1 MRIRYI
7 LRFFILILLTTAA
20 SAQKVT
26 YSEPERDDY
35 KTTEFE
41 IIGRISGNIL
51 VYKAD
56 RGDYNISVYD
66 NAMQLKDRV
75 KLDFLPKKLISVDF
89 AAYQDKAYM
98 IYQFQRRDA
107 VYSFVAKLNGDG
119 VFESAPVMVDS
130 TRIGNFTKENKVYS
144 VEISEDKSRIL
155 LYKINQDK
163 EDNHVFYTFLY
174 DGDFRL
180 INNSRVSLPMA
191 AKRQFLSNF
200 HLNNDGDL
208 IFTKLERTTNR
219 DYIVN
224 GNVVIKRSTV
234 DDFEVMPFEAKGV
247 LLDEI
252 KIKLDNATKQALVTA
267 FYYKQKRGNV
277 EGIYLLR
284 LDLAA
289 HTKVFEKL
297 TAFSPELKQNA
308 RGESSTSSAFN
319 DYFIRKII
327 NTKDGGFLMTAEA
340 YYTTSRTTPW
350 NRWNY
355 MYGGMGGYGYYPYYY
370 SPYSPYYYNPYGWND
385 GQGTRY
391 HYDNIAILSF
401 DEKGDMQY
409 SNFVH
414 KSQFDDGAD
423 LYLSY
428 MLVNVGSELHFLF
441 NELDRR
447 QYVLSEN
454 TIGADGKVSR
464 RPTLRNLD
472 KGFSWMPRYGKQI
485 SARTVIIPCI
495 YRNYICFAKIDF

>member
-7 LRFFILILLTTAA
+7 LQFFALLLCSTVAT
-20 SAQKVT
+20 AQKVT

-35 KTTEFE
+35 KSTEFE
-41 IIGRISGNIL
+41 IIGKISGNIL

-66 NAMQLKDRV
+66 NGMQLKDRV

-89 AAYQDKAYM
+89 VNYGDKAYM
-98 IYQFQRRDA
+98 IYQFQRKDA
-107 VYSFVAKLNGDG
+107 VYSFCGIVNSMG
-119 VFESAPVMVDS
+119 VFESAPMMVDS
-130 TRIGNFTKENKVYS
+130 TRIGNFSKDNKVYS
-144 VEISEDKSRIL
+144 VEVSEDKSRIL
-155 LYKINQDK
+155 VYKINQDK

-174 DGDFRL
+174 DSAFNL
-180 INNSRVSLPMA
+180 VNNSRVSLPMET
-191 AKRQFLSNF
+191 KRHFLSNF
-200 HLNNDGDL
+200 NLNNDGDL

-219 DYIVN
+219 DYITS
-224 GNVVIKRSTV
+224 GKVVIKRAVV
-234 DDFEVMPFEAKGV
+234 DDFEYQDFESKGL
-247 LLDEI
+247 LLDEV
-252 KIKLDNATKQALVTA
+252 KLKLDNQDKQALVTA

-277 EGIYLLR
+277 EGLYMLR
-284 LDLAA
+284 LDYGKRERL
-289 HTKVFEKL
+289 FEKQV
-297 TAFSPELKQNA
+297 AFSAELKQSA
-308 RGESSTSSAFN
+308 RGESSTSAAFN
-319 DYFIRKII
+319 DYFIRKVI
-327 NTKDGGFLMTAEA
+327 NTKNGGFLLTAEA
-340 YYTTSRTTPW
+340 YYTTSRTQPW

-355 MYGGMGGYGYYPYYY
+355 MYGGFGGYSPYYY

-385 GQGTRY
+385 SQGTRY
-391 HYDNIAILSF
+391 HYDNVAILSF
-401 DEKGDMQY
+401 DDQGELQY

-454 TIGADGKVSR
+454 TIGPDGKVNR
-464 RPTLRNLD
+464 MPTLRNLD
-472 KGFSWMPRYGKQI
+472 KGFTWMPRYGKQI
-485 SARTVIIPCI
+485 SGRTVLIPCI

>member
-1 MRIRYI
+1 M
-7 LRFFILILLTTAA
+7 LQVVTFVLCGLTA

-41 IIGRISGNIL
+41 IVGRIAGNIL

-56 RGDYNISVYD
+56 RGDYHISVYD
-66 NAMQLKDRV
+66 NGMQLKDRV
-75 KLDFLPKKLISVDF
+75 RLDFLPKKLISVDF
-89 AAYQDKAYM
+89 VAYPDRALM
-98 IYQFQRRDA
+98 IYQFQKKDA
-107 VYSFVAKLNGDG
+107 VYSYCGVLNGNG
-119 VFESAPVMVDS
+119 TLTGAPQMVDS
-130 TRIGNFTKENKVYS
+130 TRIGNYTKENKVYS
-144 VEISEDKSRIL
+144 VEISEDRNRIL
-155 LYKINQDK
+155 VYKINQDK

-174 DGDFRL
+174 DSSFNL
-180 INNSRVSLPMA
+180 VNNSRVSLPMES
-191 AKRQFLSNF
+191 KRHFLGNF

-208 IFTKLERTTNR
+208 LFTKLERTSNR
-219 DYIVN
+219 DYITS
-224 GNVVIKRSTV
+224 GNVVIKRATV
-234 DDFEVMPFEAKGV
+234 DDFEVQPFETKGL
-247 LLDEI
+247 LLDEV
-252 KIKLDNATKQALVTA
+252 KLKLNNQEKKALITA

-277 EGIYLLR
+277 EGLYMLR
-284 LDLAA
+284 LDYAKRERL
-289 HTKVFEKL
+289 FEKL
-297 TAFSPELKQNA
+297 TTFSPELKQSA

-327 NTKDGGFLMTAEA
+327 NTRNGGFLLTAEA

-355 MYGGMGGYGYYPYYY
+355 MYGSYGSFYPYYY

-385 GQGTRY
+385 MQGTRY
-391 HYDNIAILSF
+391 HYDNVAILSF
-401 DEKGDMQY
+401 DETGEMQY

-454 TIGADGKVSR
+454 TIGPDGKVNR
-464 RPTLRNLD
+464 MPTLRNLD
-472 KGFSWMPRYGKQI
+472 KGFTWMPRYGKQI
-485 SARTVIIPCI
+485 SGRTVIIPCI